1 MALGLMS
8 DLLLAMVIVVAA
20 CAALQQFFSFLLR
33 RRIPEGSSV
42 HSLLFAS
49 SRPGLTQGRRMPGL
63 RLRFVLPWISSPDIS
78 GFGSSSQMLLLLCR
92 LCATTGLVMLLSVLA
107 LGIVTA
113 WS

>member
-1 MALGLMS
+1 MS

-20 CAALQQFFSFLLR
+20 CVALQQLFSFLLR

-49 SRPGLTQGRRMPGL
+49 SHPSLTQGRRMPGL
-63 RLRFVLPWISSPDIS
+63 KLRFALPWVSSPDIS
-78 GFGSSSQMLLLLCR
+78 GFGSLTQMLLLLCR
-92 LCATTGLVMLLSVLA
+92 LCATTGLVMLLGMLT
-107 LGIVTA
+107 LGIVAA